1 MADYGFRLVRDSG
14 GKHSVPEALEHSWK
28 LQELREV
35 MDEKVKEEVAKLEKD
50 GMRVSVVTDKER
62 DIVEVRDKDT
72 GLLMAW
78 YEIEEFEQR

>member
-1 MADYGFRLVRDSG
+1 MADYGFRLVRDAG
-14 GKHSVPEALEHSWK
+14 GKHSVPETLEHSWK
-28 LQELREV
+28 LEELREV
-35 MDEKVKEEVAKLEKD
+35 MGEKVREEVAKLEKD
-50 GMRVSVVTDKER
+50 GMRVSVVTDVEH